1 MSYGLYLSADGV
13 CAEATRMDAI
23 ANNVANADTVGFKR
37 QVAII
42 QARYAE
48 QTARGSDSP
57 GSGSVNDMGG
67 GVMVQETRT
76 DFSPGPMKRT
86 ESPTDV
92 AIGGEGFFVV
102 QKNGQQYLTRAGNF
116 RLTEQGKLVT
126 QQNYPVL
133 NASGSPIA
141 IDPTKGRF
149 EITPDGQVRQDGDA
163 QSLALVRP
171 ASPGDLVRMGEN
183 LFRPLAATSPVP
195 EGERRVAA
203 GYLGD
208 VRRTPGHGNGRFDRN
223 VAGHRNQH
231 QHDADAGPDALG
243 TGQSGTEGIE
253 RSAR

>member
-13 CAEATRMDAI
+13 CARQREWTPLRTTWPMPTRW
-23 ANNVANADTVGFKR
+23 GSSGRWRSFR
-37 QVAII
+37 R
-42 QARYAE
+42 RYAE

-67 GVMVQETRT
+67 GVIVQETRT

-163 QSLALVRP
+163 QTWRSSGPHRRATWCGWAKTSSGRWRQRHPYRKANAGWPPVIWRCPAYTRP
-171 ASPGDLVRMGEN
+171 RKWS
-183 LFRPLAATSPVP
+183 
-195 EGERRVAA
+195 
-203 GYLGD
+203 
-208 VRRTPGHGNGRFDRN
+208 
-223 VAGHRNQH
+223 
-231 QHDADAGPDALG
+231 
-243 TGQSGTEGIE
+243 I
-253 RSAR
+253 

>member
-1 MSYGLYLSADGV
+1 
-13 CAEATRMDAI
+13 MDAI

-37 QVAII
+37 QMTVF

-48 QTARGSDSP
+48 QTARGSESP

-67 GVMVQETRT
+67 GVMVQETKT

-86 ESPTDV
+86 EGPTDV

-102 QKNGQQYLTRAGNF
+102 QKNGQQCLTRAGNF

-133 NASGSPIA
+133 NASGSPIV
-141 IDPTKGRF
+141 IDPTKGPF

-163 QSLALVRP
+163 QNLALVRP
-171 ASPGDLVRMGEN
+171 ASQGDLVRMGEN

-195 EGERRVAA
+195 EGERQVAA
-203 GYLGD
+203 GYLEM
-208 VRRTPGHGNGRFDRN
+208 
-223 VAGHRNQH
+223 
-231 QHDADAGPDALG
+231 
-243 TGQSGTEGIE
+243 SGVHPATEMVELIE
-253 RSAR
+253 TSRAIETNINMMQTQDQMLSELVSRVLKA